1 MSAESPPSS
10 LLFLK
15 PGSFGDIVHALP
27 CAAAL
32 KLHWPAT
39 RLTWLV
45 DERWKPLLKGN
56 PHIDE
61 IVTFP
66 RQQFRGLGGK
76 IRSIPWAMALK
87 RLHPDIALDLQGLI
101 RSALMAKLS
110 RPGKI
115 VGLGDAREGASW
127 FYDEVTPVEKGEHAV
142 LRYLRSLQT
151 LGVPRP
157 ASLEFSLP
165 AGTAP
170 ASSVLIPNPFILLHP
185 FARGAGKSLAPDQVI
200 QLCAALKPYRVIVAG
215 QGKLDRPLPDNATS
229 LLNQTNISELIWL
242 LRAASA
248 VVSVDSGPMHIAA
261 AVGARLLSIH
271 TWSDPREV
279 GPFNEDAWIW
289 QGGAI
294 RRQQLVPTEALPEPR
309 PVESMDLARIA
320 EWAGGQM
327 NA

>member
-1 MSAESPPSS
+1 MSTGSPPSS

-32 KLHWPAT
+32 KLYWPKT
-39 RLTWLV
+39 TLTWLV
-45 DERWKPLLKGN
+45 DERWQPLLEGN
-56 PHIDE
+56 PHLDE

-87 RLHPDIALDLQGLI
+87 RLHPDLALDLQGLI

-110 RPGKI
+110 RAGKI

-127 FYDEVTPVEKGEHAV
+127 FYDEVTPVQPGEHAV
-142 LRYLRSLQT
+142 LRYLRSLQS
-151 LGVPRP
+151 LGIPRP
-157 ASLEFSLP
+157 TQLEFTLP

-170 ASSVLIPNPFILLHP
+170 SKPIPSSFILLHP
-185 FARGAGKSLAPDQVI
+185 FARGAGKSLTPEQVI
-200 QLCAALKPYRVIVAG
+200 QLAAALRPHRVVIAG
-215 QGKLDRPLPDNATS
+215 QGKLDAPLPEHAIS

-242 LRAASA
+242 LRAASV

-261 AVGARLLSIH
+261 AVGSKLLSIH

-279 GPFNEDAWIW
+279 GPFNENAWIW
-289 QGGAI
+289 QGGTI
-294 RRQQLVPTEALPEPR
+294 RRQQLTPAEALPTPR
-309 PVESMDLARIA
+309 PMESMDLARLA
-320 EWAGGQM
+320 EWADGQM
-327 NA
+327 KA